1 MSDHADV
8 QAMIATLPCS
18 VELPANWTEISN
30 ESGQAGTCWDDHRRF
45 RRHNCRSVAALECGQ
60 TLASFGRRTAPARV
74 FVKDI
79 CRSGLG
85 FLHGEQLFPG
95 ERITLTFP
103 DGKEYSLQVRRCRRI
118 KARCFEIGAAFGD

>member
-1 MSDHADV
+1 
-8 QAMIATLPCS
+8 MIAALPCS
-18 VELPANWTEISN
+18 VELPADWTDLPNKTGSA
-30 ESGQAGTCWDDHRRF
+30 SSCWDEQRRF
-45 RRHNCRSVAALECGQ
+45 RRFNCRSVAALECGQ
-60 TLASFGRRTAPARV
+60 TLASFGRFGAPARV

-79 CRSGLG
+79 CRSGVG

-118 KARCFEIGAAFGD
+118 KAKCFEIGATFGD